1 MLRAQV
7 ELAWKTQAG
16 HRHQVEGLEN
26 EDAAF
31 TSTEHPVLDA
41 LLIVA
46 DGMGG
51 HPLPREASSSAVAA
65 ARNVL
70 MDPIRFG
77 ADADLPSALLT
88 AVQAAQ
94 RAVRGLQTG
103 RAGKQPGTTLSIV
116 ALVDGQFY
124 VAHVGDGSV
133 FLMREGKALVL
144 AGGEEQRVGNRP
156 AQFLGQDTE
165 LEPETRRV
173 KAIVGDRLLLCTDG
187 LTRYFNDAG
196 QESLAQVLGRQ
207 GVRIQAIANQ
217 LVAHSRPDTYDD
229 DTTVAVVEVVSFATA
244 PTRPAPPTPHRDGA
258 TSMSSPGQLNRRGS
272 VMPLLLSGAIF
283 GGALLAAGFAAGY
296 WVAGSKAA
304 ALGAARAASPGD
316 PVEPA
321 SAADLQHL
329 PAGNLVLLDALG
341 NRVYALATR
350 PNPPAKEPMD
360 LRAYRFGADGRL
372 SDAGRFRFNPAVNE
386 LTDAAGRTYPVQ
398 WDESQ
403 AALRVVRGGTLTV
416 NTRPVGATVSVN
428 GRTVGPAPLK
438 LTLAAGRHH
447 VRVTG
452 ARWSSESEI
461 DVPAGRAVSVTLGP
475 Q

>member
-31 TSTEHPVLDA
+31 TATEHPALDA

-51 HPLPREASSSAVAA
+51 HPLPREASTSAVAA

-70 MDPIRFG
+70 MDPARFG
-77 ADADLPSALLT
+77 PEPNLPAVLFT
-88 AVQAAQ
+88 AVQSAQ
-94 RAVRGLQTG
+94 RAVRGLQPA
-103 RAGKQPGTTLSIV
+103 RNGKPPGTTLSIV
-116 ALVDGQFY
+116 ALLNGQFY

-156 AQFLGQDTE
+156 AQFLGQDAE

-173 KAIVGDRLLLCTDG
+173 KAAAGDRLLLCTDG

-196 QESLAQVLGRQ
+196 QESLARVLGRQ

-229 DTTVAVVEVVSFATA
+229 DTTVAVVEVVSLTTA
-244 PTRPAPPTPHRDGA
+244 PSRPTPPATHRDGA
-258 TSMSSPGQLNRRGS
+258 TSMSSPGQPLHRGN
-272 VMPLLLSGAIF
+272 VIPQLLAGVIL
-283 GGALLAAGFAAGY
+283 GGALLAGGFAAGF
-296 WVAGSKAA
+296 WVADSKNPARQ
-304 ALGAARAASPGD
+304 GAAGATGD
-316 PVEPA
+316 PVQPA
-321 SAADLQHL
+321 SPADLQHL
-329 PAGNLVLLDALG
+329 PAGNLILLDALG
-341 NRVYALATR
+341 GRVYALATR

-372 SDAGRFRFNPAVNE
+372 SDAGRFRFNPPLNE
-386 LTDAAGRTYPVQ
+386 LTDAGGRTYPVE
-398 WDESQ
+398 WDESR

-416 NTRPVGATVSVN
+416 NTRPVGAAVSVD
-428 GRTVGPAPLK
+428 GRTLGPAPVR
-438 LTLAAGRHH
+438 LTLGAGRHR

-452 ARWSSESEI
+452 AKWSSESEI